1 MHNSFFSEEYPIV
14 GVSSGR
20 PPEPNEG
27 GMKHHRYPYYYL
39 KGTCNDY
46 LIDSRAEA
54 YSSFIGWDRIVGRE
68 KNRNFLLSGPNPAQ
82 ARQFLKK
89 RSGIIVHLHRY
100 RVTLIL
106 NPIPSAGLPKP
117 KLRNETTLQSSC
129 ALLF

>member
-1 MHNSFFSEEYPIV
+1 
-14 GVSSGR
+14 
-20 PPEPNEG
+20 
-27 GMKHHRYPYYYL
+27 MKHHRYPYYYL

-54 YSSFIGWDRIVGRE
+54 YSSFIGWAPTILWP
-68 KNRNFLLSGPNPAQ
+68 LLFYGEESKFYPART